1 MPLPRRILLLTDDA
15 ALARLL
21 PPQLEREGGFALRVA
36 AAAGEA
42 REEEAVLL
50 DAALPPGPAANLAR
64 LGAGRLVLLLGHG
77 AGEAPDAPLPS
88 GAAERVAKPL
98 RVSALVPRLRVRLAS
113 FEASPEAAIPLG
125 PFRFHPAARLL
136 TTLEG
141 VRIRLTET
149 EAAILAYLHRAGG
162 RAVPREELLGEVW
175 GYSAAVATHTLET
188 HVYRLRRKLGE
199 AAELLR
205 REDGGYR
212 IA

>member
-1 MPLPRRILLLTDDA
+1 MPIPRRILLLTEDG

-21 PPQLEREGGFALRVA
+21 PPQIEREGGFALRVA
-36 AAAGEA
+36 ADATALV
-42 REEEAVLL
+42 EEEAVLL
-50 DAALPPGPAANLAR
+50 DAALPPGPAENLAR
-64 LGAGRLVLLLGHG
+64 LGPGRPVLLLGH
-77 AGEAPDAPLPS
+77 APGEAPGAPPPA
-88 GAAERVAKPL
+88 GAADRLAKPL
-98 RVSALVPRLRVRLAS
+98 RAALLVPRLRALLAA

-125 PFRFHPAARLL
+125 PFRFHFAARLL
-136 TTLEG
+136 TTLG
-141 VRIRLTET
+141 GARIRLTET

>member
-1 MPLPRRILLLTDDA
+1 MPLPHRILLLTDDA

-21 PPQLEREGGFALRVA
+21 PPQLEREGFALRVA
-36 AAAGEA
+36 AGAVPA
-42 REEEAVLL
+42 EEGAILL
-50 DAALPPGPAANLAR
+50 DAALPPGPEANLAA
-64 LGAGRLVLLLGHG
+64 LGSGRPVLVLGG
-77 AGEAPDAPLPS
+77 GVPPP
-88 GAAERVAKPL
+88 GAAAWVPKPL
-98 RVSALVPRLRVRLAS
+98 RLAALVPRLRACLAA

-125 PFRFHPAARLL
+125 PFRFHFAARLL

-141 VRIRLTET
+141 ARIRLTET
-149 EAAILAYLHRAGG
+149 EAAILAYLHRANG

-205 REDGGYR
+205 REEGGYR

>member
-21 PPQLEREGGFALRVA
+21 PPQLEREGGFAVTVA
-36 AAAGEA
+36 ADARMAADA
-42 REEEAVLL
+42 EAVLL
-50 DAALPPGPAANLAR
+50 DAALPPGPPAQLER
-64 LGAGRLVLLLGHG
+64 LGNGRPVILLGH
-77 AGEAPDAPLPS
+77 APGEARDAPLPA
-88 GAAERVAKPL
+88 GAAERLPKPL
-98 RVSALVPRLRVRLAS
+98 RMAEVVPRLRARLAA

-125 PFRFHPAARLL
+125 PFSFHFAARLL

-141 VRIRLTET
+141 ARIRLTET